1 MTYRPDRLEF
11 EPDDQ
16 LLKQAIAVATAA
28 HQGTGL
34 PEWSEL
40 GSRAER
46 VAGRNK
52 ISKTLKRREQTALM
66 VWAQKDGHLL
76 DSKAFTSAWKAGGKR
91 GETENEVY
99 FDEAAQGWWKRN
111 DLSYHDTYLSF
122 FQRVALH
129 NKTFPEVPLELKGFV
144 ADYNR
149 ANPERE
155 LMLKPVL
162 FQPHVE
168 IEKNSDTEHGATEEE
183 VFRHMTAL
191 GYQRVGTHDYYD
203 PKQQIR
209 IEDLHDEN
217 VFFKNGELFVIDP
230 VIYLDERGK
239 KRRLQG
245 SVDAVTESFVPGLI
259 QSLRVLTHRVDGC

>member
-1 MTYRPDRLEF
+1 MNYRPDRLDF
-11 EPDDQ
+11 EPDNA
-16 LLKQAIAVATAA
+16 LLRQAIAIATAA
-28 HQGTGL
+28 HQDTGL

-46 VAGRNK
+46 VEGRNK
-52 ISKTLKRREQTALM
+52 LSKPLKRREQAALLA
-66 VWAQKDGHLL
+66 WAQKDGHLL
-76 DSKAFTSAWKAGGKR
+76 DSKAFTSAWKTGGKR

-99 FDEAAQGWWKRN
+99 FDEEAQGWWKRN

-122 FQRVALH
+122 LQRVALH
-129 NKTFPEVPLELKGFV
+129 NKTFPEAPLELKGFV

-168 IEKNSDTEHGATEEE
+168 IEKGNPDQRGATEAE

-191 GYQRVGTHDYYD
+191 GYQRIGTHDYYSPD
-203 PKQQIR
+203 LQIR
-209 IEDLHDEN
+209 VEDLHDEN

-245 SVDAVTESFVPGLI
+245 SVDAISESASPNL
-259 QSLRVLTHRVDGC
+259 LRVLTQGS